1 MQKELVVKGRS
12 LTGTSDLTLLAP
24 IIPGLVSSL
33 DSLTYKTRVKRLLK
47 TLQGGRV
54 SMHEYSAYRPLS
66 DAVERV
72 AVIHSF
78 RVVVLEPEDKVLL
91 AVTFDG
97 TWESYIR
104 VLWQKVGTLLDIIF
118 CNTEGYVVSTG
129 SFEEWTGWVR
139 RVQVETSFYY
149 NTHGLTVDD
158 VAYLRDEERI
168 HREPGQGVSRDLQ
181 ATRHHVQS
189 AESIAW
195 EASRRA
201 LPDTLRQGLQSLA
214 VLFRMTDSYLPG
226 TPDGDILR
234 RASRDLLKE
243 FIALAYSPQL
253 PPEAAAAMKV
263 RFGRQLA
270 WLAQDAEPPRP
281 VPALRPTIDTGGLA
295 EVQAGILWPY
305 ANMTHGCLLL
315 IAVDD
320 CSAGARLLDKLIA
333 MTTTE
338 ANKALSP
345 ALAVN
350 VSVSY
355 EGLRALGLSE
365 AQLELFPQEFRE
377 GMEARASVL
386 GDFRANHPRRWRLPV
401 RNWDAAATEPQQ
413 RIELSGVHLVVQ
425 LRTSSPVLEIDPTQ
439 TGHPLH
445 STIQGIVNEPG
456 TTTARAGVRLL
467 SVQGMNRLFNGQ
479 NQVIE
484 HFGFPDGG
492 SDPVF
497 DQADA
502 GVTYRNRVHIGDFL
516 LGRDSEADW
525 ARPPATPAE
534 RERNAWLNDGS
545 FLVVRKLSQ
554 HVERLHNVLIRACTE
569 TGLDRA
575 VILGKM
581 MGRAPDGRPLAD
593 PGAAGNDFNYA
604 NDADGSRCPFHAH
617 IRRSNPR
624 TPDPDQV
631 VSGPPLPP
639 GARHPRLMRRG
650 MSYGPAF
657 VLPSDLSTSAAD
669 DGAER
674 GMVFMAYNASISE
687 QFEVIQRWI
696 SGGNSAGGHSRQ
708 SDPFLGVP
716 DWNEH
721 RTYRFEE
728 AGVAQRVTLDSAPA
742 VGQEPEP
749 LVGLEWGMY
758 LLTPA
763 LPALRKLRNV
773 AAAGRAPIPAWSAQ
787 EGEVAVQ
794 QLLRKEREHGPAA
807 AVLDW
812 KALLEDP
819 DAQEK
824 FRSAGVWAAIRSN
837 HAGVLRTSYGVLVAD
852 RALVLQ
858 VLGDTHGH
866 YSVSGYRERMLE
878 SIGEI
883 FLGLDAGADGQ
894 YQRQSAA
901 ANLAISA
908 IGKQE
913 AFELTLRLTRQVL
926 ADFIAVEQ
934 QSAAVYRLPRWEL
947 NLDAKEVVDKVLAAL
962 CQEWFGL
969 PADPNGSILVPGSW
983 RWDWR
988 DDEPPIYPAHFT
1000 APSRYIFQPRPGT
1013 DVQDY
1018 GRRIGMALTAAIARF
1033 IAPYRAAG
1041 TVPQTPAAADAPVA
1055 RAILTA
1061 FPGAQFDGLTA
1072 RTLCGALIGFLP
1084 TVDGNFRLSLNE
1096 WLRDASFWSLRTAW
1110 SARQDLAA
1118 FARAEAL
1125 LQGPLVRSMQLRPSP
1140 ELVWRQATRGGLRI
1154 GEVEIHQGDLI
1165 VTSLVSAAHQ
1175 CLASGS
1181 SDVSAVFGGD
1191 RRAAGGHHPTHACP
1205 GYEAGMGVLLG
1216 LFSGLLDV
1224 AHSTRASPVPLAFT
1238 FEGPTRAAVPPG
1250 DAP

>member
-54 SMHEYSAYRPLS
+54 AMHEYSAFRPLS

-72 AVIHSF
+72 AAIHSF

-139 RVQVETSFYY
+139 RVQVETSFFY
-149 NTHGLTVDD
+149 NTHALTVDD
-158 VAYLRDEERI
+158 VAYLRGEERI
-168 HREPGQGVSRDLQ
+168 HREPGRGASQDLL

-195 EASRRA
+195 AASHEGVGFLDA
-201 LPDTLRQGLQSLA
+201 LRQGLQSLA

-226 TPDGDILR
+226 TADGDILR
-234 RASRDLLKE
+234 RASRDLLVE
-243 FIALAYSPQL
+243 FISLAYSTQL
-253 PPEAAAAMKV
+253 PPELAAAMKV

-270 WLAQDAEPPRP
+270 WLAQDPEPPRP
-281 VPALRPTIDTGGLA
+281 LPALPARIDTDSLA
-295 EVQAGILWPY
+295 QVQAGILWPY
-305 ANMTHGCLLL
+305 DGMTHGCLLL
-315 IAVDD
+315 IAIDD
-320 CSAGARLLDKLIA
+320 CGAGASLLDHLIA

-338 ANKALSP
+338 SNKALNP
-345 ALAVN
+345 GLAVN

-377 GMEARASVL
+377 GMQARASML

-401 RNWDAAATEPQQ
+401 RNWDSAATDPQQ
-413 RIELSGVHLVVQ
+413 RIELSAVHLVVQ
-425 LRTSSPVLEIDPTQ
+425 LRIASLAAEIDPAQ
-439 TGHPLH
+439 PRHPLH
-445 STIQGIVNEPG
+445 PIIQSIVNEPDSA
-456 TTTARAGVRLL
+456 TRRAGVRLL
-467 SVQGMNRLFNGQ
+467 SVQGMNRLFNGHK
-479 NQVIE
+479 QVME

-502 GVTYRNRVHIGDFL
+502 GGTYKNQVHLGEFL
-516 LGRDSEADW
+516 IGRDNEVDS

-534 RERNAWLNDGS
+534 RERSAWLYDGS

-554 HVERLHNVLIRACTE
+554 HVERLHNVLIRACAE
-569 TGLDRA
+569 TGLARA
-575 VILGKM
+575 AILGKM
-581 MGRAPDGRPLAD
+581 MGRALDGTPLAD

-604 NDADGSRCPFHAH
+604 SDADGSRCPFHAH

-631 VSGPPLPP
+631 VFGPPQPP
-639 GARHPRLMRRG
+639 GGRHPRLMRRG
-650 MSYGPAF
+650 MSYGPAC
-657 VLPSDLSTSAAD
+657 VLPTQPATRAID
-669 DGAER
+669 DGTER
-674 GMVFMAYNASISE
+674 GLVFMAYNASISE

-716 DWNEH
+716 DWNEQ

-728 AGVAQRVTLDSAPA
+728 AGVAQRMTLDSAPD

-749 LVGLEWGMY
+749 LVRLEWGMY
-758 LLTPA
+758 LFTPA
-763 LPALRKLRNV
+763 LPALRKLRDV
-773 AAAGRAPIPAWSAQ
+773 AAAGRAPVPAWSAK

-794 QLLRKEREHGPAA
+794 ELLRREHEHGPTA
-807 AVLDW
+807 AVLEW

-824 FRSAGVWAAIRSN
+824 FRSAGVWAAIRSH

-852 RALVLQ
+852 RSLVLQ
-858 VLGDTHGH
+858 VLGDTQGG
-866 YSVSGYRERMLE
+866 YSVSGYRDRMLE

-883 FLGLDAGADGQ
+883 FLGLDAAADGQ

-908 IGKQE
+908 IGKQQ

-926 ADFIAVEQ
+926 AEFIVVEQ
-934 QSAAVYRLPRWEL
+934 QAAAMRQLPRWEL
-947 NLDAKEVVDKVLAAL
+947 NLDAKEVVDKVLATL

-988 DDEPPIYPAHFT
+988 DDEPPIYPAHFA
-1000 APSRYIFQPRPGT
+1000 APSRYIFQPRPGK

-1018 GRRIGMALTAAIARF
+1018 GRRIGVALTKAIARF

-1041 TVPQTPAAADAPVA
+1041 SVPQTPAAADAPIA
-1055 RAILTA
+1055 KAILGA

-1072 RTLCGALIGFLP
+1072 RTLCGALMGFLP

-1096 WLRDASFWSLRTAW
+1096 WLRDASFWSLRAAW
-1110 SARQDLAA
+1110 SDRRDLAE

-1125 LQGPLVRSMQLRPSP
+1125 LHGPLVRAMQLRPSP
-1140 ELVWRQATRGGLRI
+1140 ELVWRRATRDGLRI
-1154 GEVEIHQGDLI
+1154 GKVDVHKGDLI

-1181 SDVSAVFGGD
+1181 SDVSPIFGGD
-1191 RRAAGGHHPTHACP
+1191 RSSAGHPTHACP
-1205 GYEAGMGVLLG
+1205 GYQAGMGVLLG
-1216 LFSGLLDV
+1216 LLSGLLDV

-1238 FEGPTRAAVPPG
+1238 FEGPTPVAVQPG
-1250 DAP
+1250 VTP